1 MDRML
6 VAVFDSER
14 NAYEGLRALHELDA
28 DATIAVYA
36 SAVVAKDLDGLV
48 AVKKPGDNGLLG
60 TATGMAL
67 GAFIGLLGGPVGVAA
82 GAAGGTLIGSVF
94 DFDDARVGS
103 DFIEEVTHALAP
115 GKVAV
120 VAEIDEEWTT
130 PVDTR
135 IEAVG
140 GQIFR
145 RSLWEV
151 VDTENERDKAA
162 IKADI
167 AQLRAEL
174 ANASAER
181 KAKLQAK
188 IDALN
193 AKLKENSE
201 KAKAR
206 REGIRR
212 ELRAKLEGLKAKDA
226 HAKQEI
232 KARHERRIAALN
244 ERFYRWLDGGEL
256 SEVDPSR
263 RVA

>member
-6 VAVFDSER
+6 VAVFDNES

-36 SAVVAKDLDGLV
+36 AAVVAKDFDGLA
-48 AVKKPGDNGLLG
+48 AVKKHGDPGLMG
-60 TATGMAL
+60 TATGIAVGAL
-67 GAFIGLLGGPVGVAA
+67 IGLVGGPVGVAV
-82 GAAGGTLIGSVF
+82 GAAGGSLVGWTL
-94 DFDDARVGS
+94 DFENARVGS
-103 DFIEEVTHALAP
+103 DFIEEVTKALAP

-151 VDTENERDKAA
+151 VDAEDERDKAA
-162 IKADI
+162 IQADI
-167 AQLRAEL
+167 AQLKSEHAS
-174 ANASAER
+174 ASAER

-193 AKLKENSE
+193 AKLKANSD

-206 REGIRR
+206 REAIRR
-212 ELRAKLEGLKAKDA
+212 EVSAKLEGLKAKA
-226 HAKQEI
+226 AQAKHDI
-232 KARHERRIAALN
+232 KAKHDQRIAAFT
-244 ERFYRWLDGGEL
+244 EHFYRWLEGGDL
-256 SEVDPSR
+256 SQVDPSR